1 MRNTKEWH
9 AFMQM
14 NKFPRQVV
22 ERLRDFGHNIL
33 TVQEAENTGLS
44 DESVLAFATSQK
56 RAVITLNRRDF
67 IKLHKLQPNHAG
79 IVVCKDD
86 SDRENLAT
94 RIHQNISKLE
104 ILSNQLIRVNRS
116 SS

>member
-1 MRNTKEWH
+1 MARLYADE
-9 AFMQM
+9 Q
-14 NKFPRQVV
+14 FPRQVV
-22 ERLRDFGHNIL
+22 ELLRDLGHNVL

-44 DESVLAFATSQK
+44 DESVLAFAGSQE

-86 SDRENLAT
+86 SDREGLAT
-94 RIHQNISKLE
+94 RIHQTISKFE
-104 ILSNQLIRVNRS
+104 ILSNQLIRVSRLS
-116 SS
+116 S